1 MGGKIDIRQSLEF
14 GWKVFR
20 DNVFFFLVM
29 MLILGVPA
37 AMMGV
42 MVRDMPWLSVPVLFL
57 RGTAWL
63 WRVISAMAVIIVSLS
78 YCDRNSFDIRQ
89 IEGMKPLFIPY
100 LLGSVLFSVMIG
112 VGMILLV
119 VPGVY
124 LAVRYQFMPYLIID
138 KGMQPMDALKAAGE
152 LTKGSWLDLF
162 LFLFSIVGINFLGAL
177 LFGLGLLITVPVTF
191 VAHARVYRSFMP
203 AGQ

>member
-1 MGGKIDIRQSLEF
+1 MSGKVAIRQPLEF
-14 GWKVFR
+14 GWRVFR
-20 DNVFFFLVM
+20 ENVFFFLVM
-29 MLILGVPA
+29 MLVLGVPA

-42 MVRDMPWLSVPVLFL
+42 MVRDMPWISLSVLFL
-57 RGTAWL
+57 RGVAWL
-63 WRVISAMAVIIVSLS
+63 WRVIAAMAVILVSLS
-78 YCDRNSFDIRQ
+78 FCDRNSFDIRQ
-89 IEGMKPLFIPY
+89 VEAMKPLFIPY
-100 LLGSVLFSVMIG
+100 LLGSILFSVMIG

-138 KGMQPMDALKAAGE
+138 KGMQPMDALRAAGE
-152 LTKGSWLDLF
+152 LTRGSWLDLF
-162 LFLFSIVGINFLGAL
+162 VLLLCIVGINFVGAL

-191 VAHARVYRSFMP
+191 IAHARVYRSFMP